1 MYIIIAGG
9 GQIGYCLGQALLNE
23 GYEILIIENDA
34 QRCQGIE
41 DELGSITLC
50 GDSCEV
56 ATLIEAGTSRADAL
70 IAVTDKDEDN
80 LVACQL
86 AKYKFNVPRT
96 IARLNNPKNK
106 QIFPKLGV
114 DYTVSV
120 VDLILEHIEW
130 EIPAHRLIH
139 LLDIARGALEVVEV
153 RISES
158 SLAIGKAV
166 RELSLPSNCI
176 LSVVVRDEKPEVVT
190 GDTVLEAGDEVVA
203 LTATESEAS
212 LRRILTGS

>member
-23 GYEILIIENDA
+23 GYEILIIERDA
-34 QRCQGIE
+34 QKCQGIE
-41 DELGSITLC
+41 DELGSISLC

-70 IAVTDKDEDN
+70 IAVTDQDEDN

-106 QIFPKLGV
+106 EIF
-114 DYTVSV
+114 
-120 VDLILEHIEW
+120 DLLSFPTEGFFVNFKIENK
-130 EIPAHRLIH
+130 
-139 LLDIARGALEVVEV
+139 DIFSIRCGEVF
-153 RISES
+153 
-158 SLAIGKAV
+158 
-166 RELSLPSNCI
+166 N
-176 LSVVVRDEKPEVVT
+176 
-190 GDTVLEAGDEVVA
+190 
-203 LTATESEAS
+203 
-212 LRRILTGS
+212 